1 MEMESRRKPFT
12 KINKFMDSEKTQD
25 HNIEK
30 KCWKCGASLA
40 TDAKFCPACL
50 ADVSV
55 SGVSND
61 PIVPITFKDLINILK
76 TKLQT
81 KFPDPSERGKKSLES
96 GKEFEKICK
105 FFLENDS
112 HFSEKFEMVWLFNE
126 WPGRRSIDIGIDLV
140 AQEKNGDLCAV
151 QAKYHS
157 NTVPSEE
164 IDKFIAAAAD
174 RSFKSL
180 LLISM
185 SDITHNSDF
194 KLQNNSKHSDFV
206 QRDRL
211 ESSDAN
217 WAKYLDLN
225 QKTFKLGGKIER
237 LAAFIIDE
245 LIAIICLLPL
255 GTTFFSALGTN
266 DQEMMMNAISG
277 KLEMVLFLTFVPII
291 IQAYLV
297 TTRGQSIG
305 KIVMSL
311 RIVNAK
317 DGTNP
322 GFLKAFFVR
331 RILPA
336 PLFFLPPIL
345 LLYSVVNVLF
355 IFRSDRR
362 CIHDWIGRTIVV
374 ESKIDKLEKKDK

>member
-76 TKLQT
+76 T
-81 KFPDPSERGKKSLES
+81 
-96 GKEFEKICK
+96 
-105 FFLENDS
+105 
-112 HFSEKFEMVWLFNE
+112 
-126 WPGRRSIDIGIDLV
+126 
-140 AQEKNGDLCAV
+140 
-151 QAKYHS
+151 
-157 NTVPSEE
+157 
-164 IDKFIAAAAD
+164 
-174 RSFKSL
+174 
-180 LLISM
+180 
-185 SDITHNSDF
+185 

>member
-1 MEMESRRKPFT
+1 MEMESRRKPFIR
-12 KINKFMDSEKTQD
+12 INKFMDSEKTQK

-40 TDAKFCPACL
+40 IDAKFCPTCQ
-50 ADVSV
+50 ADIGV
-55 SGVSND
+55 SGESD
-61 PIVPITFKDLINILK
+61 DSIVHSITFQGLLTHI
-76 TKLQT
+76 QT
-81 KFPDPSERGKKSLES
+81 KFPESEGK
-96 GKEFEKICK
+96 GKEFEKVCK

-112 HFSEKFEMVWLFNE
+112 YFSQKFSHVWLWND
-126 WPGRRSIDIGIDLV
+126 WPDRQSPDIGIDLV
-140 AQEKNGDLCAV
+140 AREQNGNLCAV
-151 QAKYHS
+151 QSKFHE

-164 IDKFIAAAAD
+164 IDSFIADAAD
-174 RSFKSL
+174 KSFSSL
-180 LLISM
+180 LLICTS
-185 SDITHNSDF
+185 SITRNSVF
-194 KLQNNSKHSDFV
+194 KLQNNSKESIV
-206 QRDRL
+206 IKRDRL

-217 WAKYLDLN
+217 WANYLGYN
-225 QKTFKLGGKIER
+225 QKQFKLGGRIER
-237 LAAFIIDE
+237 LAAFMIDE
-245 LIAIICLLPL
+245 LIAIICLIPL
-255 GTTFFSALGTN
+255 GTTFLSALGNN
-266 DQEMMMNAISG
+266 DQEMILNAITD
-277 KLEMVLFLTFVPII
+277 KVEMVLFLTFVPII

-336 PLFFLPPIL
+336 PLFFLPLML
-345 LLYSVVNVLF
+345 LLYSIVNVLF

-362 CIHDWIGRTIVV
+362 CLHDWIGRTIVV
-374 ESKIDKLEKKDK
+374 ESKTHKLAKKDKQQR

>member
-12 KINKFMDSEKTQD
+12 KINTFMDSEKTQD

-40 TDAKFCPACL
+40 TDAKFCPACQV
-50 ADVSV
+50 DI
-55 SGVSND
+55 D
-61 PIVPITFKDLINILK
+61 FETD
-76 TKLQT
+76 T
-81 KFPDPSERGKKSLES
+81 EKKE
-96 GKEFEKICK
+96 
-105 FFLENDS
+105 
-112 HFSEKFEMVWLFNE
+112 
-126 WPGRRSIDIGIDLV
+126 
-140 AQEKNGDLCAV
+140 
-151 QAKYHS
+151 
-157 NTVPSEE
+157 
-164 IDKFIAAAAD
+164 
-174 RSFKSL
+174 
-180 LLISM
+180 
-185 SDITHNSDF
+185 
-194 KLQNNSKHSDFV
+194 
-206 QRDRL
+206 
-211 ESSDAN
+211 
-217 WAKYLDLN
+217 
-225 QKTFKLGGKIER
+225 FKLGGRIER
-237 LAAFIIDE
+237 LAAFMIDE

-266 DQEMMMNAISG
+266 DQEMMLNAISG

-297 TTRGQSIG
+297 TTQGQSIG

-362 CIHDWIGRTIVV
+362 CVHDWIGRTIVV
-374 ESKIDKLEKKDK
+374 ESKIHKLVKKDK